1 MEALKQASSG
11 TTAMVPA
18 FDAPA
23 PSGSIAELEAKLS
36 AYQAFIS
43 NYIVESQEQK
53 RIAVQQAEAAMA
65 KKYEE
70 KLLVLGAAA
79 ASPAPIANIAPAV
92 TNELFSSRN
101 AKVSAAAAAGKSRW
115 GDLESQRAGGSIGFV
130 VNGAVPIPP
139 EVIAAD
145 HGLRNDGGV
154 GGPTLAERIAVGA
167 NASPTSSSI
176 PTSYQIRNAMVA
188 AAGKDS
194 RWGPMEVQKAA
205 GVTVTPIA
213 AFKPSKATLAV
224 PVRAAASPPVTP
236 ELVLEADH
244 GLRHDGGVGGLTL
257 AERLASGAVGLTRPT
272 ITKTRMDYQRRNV
285 KVAAAG
291 KSSRWG
297 AMEVER
303 AVNVAA
309 MPLVSAAP
317 ASVLPSELVAAADHG
332 LRSDGGVGG
341 PTLAERVNLGARL
354 MGNK

>member
-1 MEALKQASSG
+1 MEALKKASSG
-11 TTAMVPA
+11 SAAMVTA

-36 AYQAFIS
+36 AYQSFIS
-43 NYIVESQEQK
+43 NYIVESHEQK

-70 KLLVLGAAA
+70 KLLALGAISV
-79 ASPAPIANIAPAV
+79 SPAPIANIAPTV

-115 GDLESQRAGGSIGFV
+115 GDMESQRAASSIGV
-130 VNGAVPIPP
+130 AVSGAVAIPP

-154 GGPTLAERIAVGA
+154 GGPTLTERIAAGA
-167 NASPTSSSI
+167 NASPASI
-176 PTSYQIRNAMVA
+176 TAPTKYQIRNAMVA

-205 GVTVTPIA
+205 GMTVTPIS

-244 GLRHDGGVGGLTL
+244 GLRNDGGVGGLTL
-257 AERLASGAVGLTRPT
+257 AERLSTGAVGLTRPT

-297 AMEVER
+297 AMEVEK

-317 ASVLPSELVAAADHG
+317 ASKVPSELVAAADHG
-332 LRSDGGVGG
+332 LRNDGGVGG
-341 PTLAERVNLGARL
+341 PTLAERINLGARL
-354 MGNK
+354 MANK